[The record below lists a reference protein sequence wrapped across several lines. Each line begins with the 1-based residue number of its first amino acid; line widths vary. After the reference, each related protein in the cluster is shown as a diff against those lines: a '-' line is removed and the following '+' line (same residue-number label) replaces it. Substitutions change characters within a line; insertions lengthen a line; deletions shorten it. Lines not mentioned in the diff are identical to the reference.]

1 MDRTWLENERVSVPY
16 ILLHTFAHL
25 LIRRLATESG
35 YGIAS
40 LKERIYSSISTEQGQ
55 PKMEM
60 AGGVLIYTASPPDA
74 DGSLGGLVEQ
84 SLPARLGPLI
94 TSMLAEAEWCSSD
107 PLCLDSY
114 GSQGQGFASLNYAAC
129 HVCALLPETACEFHN
144 VLLDRSALVGQLNNP
159 GLGFFSKA
167 RTQG

>member
-1 MDRTWLENERVSVPY
+1 MKKWAAANAQHYAKMLGGNLDRTWLENERVSVPY

-74 DGSLGGLVEQ
+74 DGSLED
-84 SLPARLGPLI
+84 
-94 TSMLAEAEWCSSD
+94 W
-107 PLCLDSY
+107 
-114 GSQGQGFASLNYAAC
+114 
-129 HVCALLPETACEFHN
+129 
-144 VLLDRSALVGQLNNP
+144 
-159 GLGFFSKA
+159 
-167 RTQG
+167 